1 MSDCLL
7 LQESKTSSLTLSN
20 VSGIFHILI
29 GGLVLAMLVAL
40 LDYCVK
46 SRLRARKFTFKTVSG
61 AFCRVP
67 YLS

>member
-1 MSDCLL
+1 
-7 LQESKTSSLTLSN
+7 
-20 VSGIFHILI
+20 
-29 GGLVLAMLVAL
+29 MLVAL